1 LQSQSHHQTASTADQ
16 ADWPEHM
23 RPKAA
28 ANYLGLSKAFLDQS
42 RIVGTGPKFAR
53 ISRTCVLYRK
63 ADLDD
68 WFKSH
73 LAISTSE
80 PKPAD
85 SRRVGKLTLSASDA
99 DGEEAS

>member
-1 LQSQSHHQTASTADQ
+1 
-16 ADWPEHM
+16 M

-42 RIVGTGPKFAR
+42 RVCGTGPKFAR

-68 WFKSH
+68 WLRLH

-85 SRRVGKLTLSASDA
+85 SQHVGKLTLSNSDA
-99 DGEEAS
+99 DGEQAS

>member
-1 LQSQSHHQTASTADQ
+1 MYDRLGLRCSALEVEDGVQSQSNLQTASTGDRAS
-16 ADWPEHM
+16 WPEHM

-42 RIVGTGPKFAR
+42 RVFGTGPRFAR

-68 WFKSH
+68 WLRSH
-73 LAISTSE
+73 LALSTSE
-80 PKPAD
+80 PKRAD
-85 SRRVGKLTLSASDA
+85 S
-99 DGEEAS
+99 

>member
-1 LQSQSHHQTASTADQ
+1 
-16 ADWPEHM
+16 M

-42 RIVGTGPKFAR
+42 RVNGTGPRFAR

-68 WFKSH
+68 WLESH

-80 PKPAD
+80 LAPK
-85 SRRVGKLTLSASDA
+85 
-99 DGEEAS
+99 

>member
-1 LQSQSHHQTASTADQ
+1 MQSQSHHQTASADDR
-16 ADWPEHM
+16 ASWPEHM

-42 RIVGTGPKFAR
+42 RLFGTGPRFAR

-68 WFKSH
+68 WLMSH
-73 LAISTSE
+73 FAMSTSE
-80 PKPAD
+80 RKRLD
-85 SRRVGKLTLSASDA
+85 I
-99 DGEEAS
+99 

>member
-1 LQSQSHHQTASTADQ
+1 MQSQSHHQTASTAAQ
-16 ADWPEHM
+16 AGWPEHM

-42 RIVGTGPKFAR
+42 RISGTGPKFAR

-63 ADLDD
+63 PDLDD
-68 WFKSH
+68 WLRSH

-85 SRRVGKLTLSASDA
+85 SRGLGKLTLSTSDA